1 MWIFKRSIIE
11 SGANPSKVLKTRNT
25 LFKWILKWTETQCK
39 EANNHLTAKL
49 LLLYEVS
56 IFLLLCSC
64 INKRSFTEVWWTV
77 LFRGLKNNIGQ
88 NVWWIYLYLLKL
100 EQVSQR
106 SDCIAPAEWQTWTFD
121 FLSDVTA
128 LCLFHSA
135 PGIYDRH
142 RK

>member
-11 SGANPSKVLKTRNT
+11 GGANPSKVLKTRNR

-64 INKRSFTEVWWTV
+64 INKRAFTEVWWTV
-77 LFRGLKNNIGQ
+77 YFISGTQKQHRAECVMNLFVLAKIRTSFTEKWLHCTCRVANMNI
-88 NVWWIYLYLLKL
+88 WFLIRCYSSLSF
-100 EQVSQR
+100 SQCSGDLR
-106 SDCIAPAEWQTWTFD
+106 
-121 FLSDVTA
+121 
-128 LCLFHSA
+128 
-135 PGIYDRH
+135 
-142 RK
+142 